1 MTSRKVARE
10 SLEDAFS
17 APSGPG
23 RRGAGLANFLPPSR
37 APRPSAASPVSPSRT
52 DPGAEEPCTSG
63 RERRAEPSRD
73 ERANA
78 TPRSCS
84 RSERAGSAEASRVA
98 CNIAGIVG
106 SAEARRVVDREFSGR
121 CGCSREHADLHRQCD
136 LDCAQG

>member
-23 RRGAGLANFLPPSR
+23 RRGSGPCEF
-37 APRPSAASPVSPSRT
+37 PSAVTCAAPVRCFTCSPSRT